1 MVFVTIELT
10 GEDRLLTVRMEGE
23 IDHNSV
29 EMIRNSVEKEIRR
42 TGALNIAFD
51 FSGVSFMDSSGV
63 GLIMGRFKTVSSLG
77 GKIII
82 YGMNNYIERIMR
94 MSGIEKI
101 AEIY

>member
-1 MVFVTIELT
+1 MTIELT

-23 IDHNSV
+23 IDHKSV
-29 EMIRNSVEKEIRR
+29 EIIRNYVEKEIRR

-77 GKIII
+77 GKIIL
-82 YGMNNYIERIMR
+82 YGMNSYIERIMR

>member
-1 MVFVTIELT
+1 MTIELM
-10 GEDRLLTVRMEGE
+10 GEERLLTVRMEGE
-23 IDHNSV
+23 LDQKSV
-29 EMIRNSVEKEIRR
+29 ENVKKSIEKEIRR

-51 FSGVSFMDSSGV
+51 FSGVSFMDSSGI

-82 YGMNNYIERIMR
+82 YGMNSNIERIVR

-101 AEIY
+101 AYIY